1 MPARVPVTVL
11 FVLLATILV
20 ACGSAPSASLT
31 SGPGVQ
37 LAVRDGWLRAA
48 DAGGLSAAYLTIT
61 NETVTDDA
69 LLGVSAP
76 DVATSVSLHETTTG
90 DDGMTGMHHAPS
102 IAIPASGTVVLEPGG
117 FHVMLDGLRRDL
129 VAGETV
135 QLKLTF
141 ERAGPVTVDALVR
154 AG

>member
-1 MPARVPVTVL
+1 
-11 FVLLATILV
+11 
-20 ACGSAPSASLT
+20 
-31 SGPGVQ
+31 
-37 LAVRDGWLRAA
+37 
-48 DAGGLSAAYLTIT
+48 
-61 NETVTDDA
+61 
-69 LLGVSAP
+69 
-76 DVATSVSLHETTTG
+76 
-90 DDGMTGMHHAPS
+90 MTGMHHAPS

-135 QLKLTF
+135 ELELTF